1 MIRMYNS
8 PYFNTYNPQANIDR
22 INNQIAELEKLKS
35 QIPQVSIPT
44 QQPPNLTQ
52 NFQLASTNNNIM
64 RYADNIDE
72 VKKNI
77 VITETPFFSKDMSV
91 MWLKNTNGDIKSYTL
106 AEIIE
111 KDEKDIMIESLQLKL
126 NEMEEKIRNAESDNN
141 NVDEPIKDK
150 KFSNVSNVKS
160 RNTK

>member
-1 MIRMYNS
+1 M
-8 PYFNTYNPQANIDR
+8 
-22 INNQIAELEKLKS
+22 
-35 QIPQVSIPT
+35 SIPT
-44 QQPPNLTQ
+44 QQPSINQT
-52 NFQLASTNNNIM
+52 FQLASTNNNIM

-77 VITETPFFSKDMSV
+77 VISETPFFSKDMSV

-126 NEMEEKIRNAESDNN
+126 NEMEEKIKNATEYNNN
-141 NVDEPIKDK
+141 NVDEPASHEKS
-150 KFSNVSNVKS
+150 SNVSNVKS

>member
-1 MIRMYNS
+1 MYNS
-8 PYFNTYNPQANIDR
+8 PYFNTYNPQASIDR
-22 INNQIAELEKLKS
+22 INSQIAELEKLKS
-35 QIPQVSIPT
+35 QIPQNNQS
-44 QQPPNLTQ
+44 QQPAINQT
-52 NFQLASTNNNIM
+52 FQLASTNNNIM

-77 VITETPFFSKDMSV
+77 VISETPFFSKDMSV

-126 NEMEEKIRNAESDNN
+126 NEMEEKIKNATEYNNN

-150 KFSNVSNVKS
+150 KSSNVSNVKS

>member
-1 MIRMYNS
+1 MYNS

-35 QIPQVSIPT
+35 QIPQVSITT

-52 NFQLASTNNNIM
+52 NFQLASNNNNII

-77 VITETPFFSKDMSV
+77 VISDTPFFSKDMSV
-91 MWLKNTNGDIKSYTL
+91 MWLKILT
-106 AEIIE
+106 EI
-111 KDEKDIMIESLQLKL
+111 
-126 NEMEEKIRNAESDNN
+126 
-141 NVDEPIKDK
+141 
-150 KFSNVSNVKS
+150 
-160 RNTK
+160 

>member
-1 MIRMYNS
+1 MYNS
-8 PYFNTYNPQANIDR
+8 PYFNTYNPQASVDR
-22 INNQIAELEKLKS
+22 INSQIAELEKLKS
-35 QIPQVSIPT
+35 QIPQNNQS
-44 QQPPNLTQ
+44 QQPSINQT
-52 NFQLASTNNNIM
+52 FQLASTNNNIM

-77 VITETPFFSKDMSV
+77 VISETPFFSKDMSV

-126 NEMEEKIRNAESDNN
+126 NEMEEKIKNATEYNNN

-150 KFSNVSNVKS
+150 KTSNVSNVKS

>member
-1 MIRMYNS
+1 MYNS
-8 PYFNTYNPQANIDR
+8 PYFNTYNPQASVDR
-22 INNQIAELEKLKS
+22 INSQIAELEKLKS

-44 QQPPNLTQ
+44 QQPSINQT
-52 NFQLASTNNNIM
+52 FQLASNNNNII

-77 VITETPFFSKDMSV
+77 VISDTPFFSKDMSV

-126 NEMEEKIRNAESDNN
+126 NEMEEKIKNATEYNNN

-150 KFSNVSNVKS
+150 KTSNVSNVKS

>member
-1 MIRMYNS
+1 MYNS
-8 PYFNTYNPQANIDR
+8 PYFNTYNPQASVDR
-22 INNQIAELEKLKS
+22 INSQIAELEKLKS

-44 QQPPNLTQ
+44 QQPSINQT
-52 NFQLASTNNNIM
+52 FQLASTNNNIM

-77 VITETPFFSKDMSV
+77 VISETPFFSKDMSV

-126 NEMEEKIRNAESDNN
+126 NEMEEKIKNATEYNNN
-141 NVDEPIKDK
+141 NVDEPASHEKS
-150 KFSNVSNVKS
+150 SNVSNVKS

>member
-1 MIRMYNS
+1 MYNS
-8 PYFNTYNPQANIDR
+8 PYFNTYNPQASVDR
-22 INNQIAELEKLKS
+22 INSQIAELEKLKS

-44 QQPPNLTQ
+44 QHPTNLTQ

-77 VITETPFFSKDMSV
+77 VISETPFFSKDMSV

-141 NVDEPIKDK
+141 NVDEPVKDK
-150 KFSNVSNVKS
+150 KTSNVSNVKS

>member
-1 MIRMYNS
+1 MYNS
-8 PYFNTYNPQANIDR
+8 PYFNTYNPQASVDR
-22 INNQIAELEKLKS
+22 INSQIAELEKLKS

-44 QQPPNLTQ
+44 QQPTNLTQ

-77 VITETPFFSKDMSV
+77 VISETPFFSKDMSV

-141 NVDEPIKDK
+141 NVDEPVKDK
-150 KFSNVSNVKS
+150 KTSNVSNVKS

>member
-1 MIRMYNS
+1 MYNS

>member
-1 MIRMYNS
+1 MYNS
-8 PYFNTYNPQANIDR
+8 PYFNTYNHQESVDR
-22 INNQIAELEKLKS
+22 INSQIAELEKLKS

-44 QQPPNLTQ
+44 QQPSINQT
-52 NFQLASTNNNIM
+52 FQLASNNNNII

-77 VITETPFFSKDMSV
+77 VISDTPFFSKDMSV

-126 NEMEEKIRNAESDNN
+126 NEMEEKIKNATEYNNN

-150 KFSNVSNVKS
+150 KTSNVSNVKS

>member
-1 MIRMYNS
+1 MYNS
-8 PYFNTYNPQANIDR
+8 PYFNTYNSQANIDR
-22 INNQIAELEKLKS
+22 INNQIAELERLKT
-35 QIPQVSIPT
+35 QIPQNNQS
-44 QQPPNLTQ
+44 QQPSNLTQ

-77 VITETPFFSKDMSV
+77 VISETPFFSKDMSV

-141 NVDEPIKDK
+141 NVDEPVKDK
-150 KFSNVSNVKS
+150 KTSNVSNVKS